1 LTFVSQDRWDREL
14 WDFHRQSLVPL
25 MTIFEREDTLIVEVD
40 LPLVRKEDIHLRLRN
55 ERLEVEAS
63 MHRCMRFERWG
74 TVQRRCEFSSFYRV
88 IPLPHAVIS
97 KGVKAV
103 FQKGILRIELQ
114 KKTEAKYPVLIE

>member
-1 LTFVSQDRWDREL
+1 LTFVSLDRWDREL

-55 ERLEVEAS
+55 ESLEVEAS

-97 KGVKAV
+97 EGAKAT

-114 KKTEAKYPVLIE
+114 KKTEAKYPVPIE